1 VRFLPEAPQAILRP
15 GPDSRKVCPAKE
27 PGFQGPAVM
36 LKGIPIVELRSLR
49 RFSAMFLISK
59 TYSYRNASAGRIRDA
74 E

>member
-1 VRFLPEAPQAILRP
+1 
-15 GPDSRKVCPAKE
+15 
-27 PGFQGPAVM
+27 M